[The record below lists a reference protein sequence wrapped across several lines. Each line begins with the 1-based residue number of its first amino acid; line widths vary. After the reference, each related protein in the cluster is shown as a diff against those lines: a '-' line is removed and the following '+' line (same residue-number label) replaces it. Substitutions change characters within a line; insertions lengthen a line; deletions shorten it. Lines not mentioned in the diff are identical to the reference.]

1 MPRAPRRTCDTL
13 ISDQGVEPRAK
24 AKVIQPCGLEAGYYC
39 NDCAMYACSTHKNA
53 HHTTHKVAR
62 R

>member
-1 MPRAPRRTCDTL
+1 VLEPPRRTCDTL
-13 ISDQGVEPRAK
+13 ISNQGVELRADR
-24 AKVIQPCGLEAGYYC
+24 ITQRCDLEAGYYC

-53 HHTTHKVAR
+53 HHTTHKVVR

>member
-1 MPRAPRRTCDTL
+1 MLNPPRRTCDTL
-13 ISDQGVEPRAK
+13 ISNQGVELRADR
-24 AKVIQPCGLEAGYYC
+24 ITQRCDLEAGYYC